1 MRKILITALCLGT
14 LILTGCQYG
23 EAKDALKSLLNDP
36 DSAKFSRL
44 SDGKDKGDVCGYFNA
59 KNRMGGYVGETA
71 FIYNKLTEQAMIVT
85 PPTDSDYHSL
95 ALSVGSTSGLFR
107 EKLSEISM
115 KCYAVDRW
123 IEQCKEPPPRPKH
136 DMCDKGTDEF
146 FNELKRR
153 FE

>member
-1 MRKILITALCLGT
+1 MRKLLITALCAGT
-14 LILTGCQYG
+14 LGLTGCQYG

-44 SDGKDKGDVCGYFNA
+44 SPGKQKGDVCGYFNA

-71 FIYNKLTEQAMIVT
+71 FIYEKTLRRAMIVA
-85 PPTDSDYHSL
+85 PPTDSDYRSL
-95 ALSVGSTSGLFR
+95 ALSADSTSGLFR

-123 IEQCKEPPPRPKH
+123 IEQCNEPPPHPKH
-136 DMCDKGTDEF
+136 EMCDKAPEDFVEG
-146 FNELKRR
+146 LKRYR
-153 FE
+153 